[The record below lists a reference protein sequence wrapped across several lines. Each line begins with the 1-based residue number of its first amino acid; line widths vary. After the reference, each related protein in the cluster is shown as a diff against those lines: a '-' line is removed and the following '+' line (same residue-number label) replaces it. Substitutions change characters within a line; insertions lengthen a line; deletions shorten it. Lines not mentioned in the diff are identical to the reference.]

1 MAAVSLPVSPSSLP
15 ALRQADNRRVRPGAL
30 SRNEHGTEGAGGRN
44 ILPAGGAVLAGT
56 WRRPPQTRAR
66 LRGRKYLRHN
76 DVVKSMGL
84 DGASART
91 PGGAQARVSP
101 ARVVPAKLAPA
112 QPPSTPLAST
122 PLASPH
128 PAAVQPGSERGTRG
142 RIARLIL
149 ENGPVTAAGLSA
161 RLGLT
166 PAAVR
171 RHLDNLLADGMIE
184 TRIAR
189 TYGNWGR
196 GRPARMFAITDAGR
210 SAFEHAYDD
219 LASSALRFIAE
230 TAGPEAVA
238 QFARQQVSELER
250 RYRPAVDAAAPGQRV
265 QALAE
270 ALSADGYAAG
280 ASGAPAAGGG
290 EQLCQHHC
298 PVAHVAAQYP
308 ELCEAETEA
317 FGRLLGTPVQRLATI
332 AHGDGICTTHV
343 TAPGLGHHRNI
354 DTKSGGA
361 SA

>member
-1 MAAVSLPVSPSSLP
+1 MGSPDARSRAAG
-15 ALRQADNRRVRPGAL
+15 PGAA
-30 SRNEHGTEGAGGRN
+30 GAGRSQ
-44 ILPAGGAVLAGT
+44 LPESAGVGA
-56 WRRPPQTRAR
+56 
-66 LRGRKYLRHN
+66 
-76 DVVKSMGL
+76 
-84 DGASART
+84 
-91 PGGAQARVSP
+91 
-101 ARVVPAKLAPA
+101 
-112 QPPSTPLAST
+112 
-122 PLASPH
+122 
-128 PAAVQPGSERGTRG
+128 ERSTRG

-171 RHLDNLLADGMIE
+171 RHLDNLLADGLIE

-189 TYGNWGR
+189 TYGNRGR
-196 GRPARMFAITDAGR
+196 GRPAKLFAITDAGR

-230 TAGPEAVA
+230 TAGPAAVA
-238 QFARQQVSELER
+238 QFARRQISELER
-250 RYRPAVDAAAPGQRV
+250 RYRPVVESAQPQERV

-270 ALSADGYAAG
+270 ALSADGYAACV
-280 ASGAPAAGGG
+280 SGAPAAGGGEQHGG

-298 PVAHVAAQYP
+298 PVAHVAEQYP

-317 FGRLLGTPVQRLATI
+317 FSRLLGTPVQRLATI

-343 TAPGLGHHRNI
+343 TAPGLVHNRHN
-354 DTKSGGA
+354 TTESGGI